1 MINVRCFQCV
11 IAMCEPMGGT
21 SALIPPKKY
30 DILTPIRQARNYLF
44 VRRQKFLFRFDECA
58 PILQP
63 NLKAGVNLFDI
74 QRGEEGDDEDA
85 FDFKSPCGH
94 IPVRTN

>member
-1 MINVRCFQCV
+1 
-11 IAMCEPMGGT
+11 MCDRHVCACWGEYLFLSSSPR
-21 SALIPPKKY
+21 KKIY

-63 NLKAGVNLFDI
+63 NLKAGVNLLDT
-74 QRGEEGDDEDA
+74 Q
-85 FDFKSPCGH
+85 
-94 IPVRTN
+94 